1 MRFLFLLIFIFF
13 VEAAFSQPFNF
24 ITYREADGLPSG
36 YIEHAF
42 EDSRGYLWLSTFGGL
57 SRFDGKNFVNYGVK
71 EGLPSNLL
79 DGCTEDSRGRLWIA
93 TRKGISMFDGKHFT
107 THPYL
112 PDPNIATYYRYIQP
126 QEDGNIHTFVE
137 NRLFRSSG
145 NKLVPEELEPGFKD
159 SAITYRMLL
168 AGGIKAIATVK
179 NLYIIYPGGAK
190 KAFTGLTAGHLRLC
204 SQEKESGSF
213 YVLGSTGV
221 YKWEKNALAKIS
233 SFRFDHSILTGFFE
247 DRQKRLW
254 IAAEDEPV
262 RIFNTISSKA
272 DSISN
277 LPILVTNFFQDKQ
290 GTIWI
295 STFRGLVKVTESF
308 ITHYDKSNGFP
319 YDDIRASGMLDSN
332 LIYLGINLI
341 AGGKIIE
348 YSPEVKKMLSS
359 EKALSNV
366 RAMVKAEDS
375 SFYIFTYTGKVFQ
388 YTGKAITDQT
398 EKTGRV
404 SVTGIAYDKKNQEQ
418 LLAGYRIIYR
428 MSKGIITPAD
438 DPSIKGKP
446 FRGIY
451 AMKAD
456 AYGSIW
462 IDDEGNPLL
471 KADTG
476 FVNFKPALQ
485 LPSDADA
492 EMAYSDEK
500 GCWFRTAGYGIIHV
514 SRNKQGSYVKDF
526 SIDKKDGLINDNV
539 LSVVR
544 DNNNYLWVATSGGL
558 CYINLNGNHASGYTV
573 HAVNA
578 GEGMDAPNWN
588 LAYLEK
594 DPLGNIWL
602 GVGNGIYKLDISRL
616 ITGSLPPAVHISD
629 IILANGKSDAENA
642 GSDSNY
648 FLPPLQ
654 ATFNYDQ
661 NNISFSFKGI
671 NLKTGVVKYS
681 YILEPQEKGWSPYGS
696 SENISYNN
704 LPPGSYTFRVK
715 AINDY
720 GIESIAPAIFE
731 FVIHPPFWQAWW
743 FRLLMAAACIL
754 LIYLFVKRRDKN
766 TAQKNALQL
775 QMSELRLQAVQ
786 SQMNPHFIFN
796 ALNSIQNFIVQ
807 NNSIEAAR
815 YLSRFSKLIRR
826 ILDNSHYQFLKLE
839 DVIETLRMYV
849 ELEAFRFNK
858 EFTYSFQIDNSDER
872 MYDVELP
879 PMLLQ
884 PFVENAILHGLMP
897 KEGEKHLMIRIFIK
911 DNLLHCV
918 IEDNGIGRK
927 EKEKEN
933 TGHISRGEKLTRGML
948 ESLKIGRDT
957 EAAIVYED
965 LKDNAGR
972 PTGTRVLVTIP
983 VT

>member
-1 MRFLFLLIFIFF
+1 MRFLFLIIFIFF
-13 VEAAFSQPFNF
+13 VGAAFSQPFNL

-79 DGCTEDSRGRLWIA
+79 DGCTEDKQGRLWIA
-93 TRKGISMFDGKHFT
+93 TRKGISIFDGRHFT
-107 THPYL
+107 SLPYL
-112 PDPNIATYYRYIQP
+112 HDPVTTYYRYMQL
-126 QEDGNIHTFVE
+126 EKDGNIHISIE

-145 NKLVPEELEPGFKD
+145 NKLEVEVPEPGFKD
-159 SAITYRMLL
+159 SIISCRMML
-168 AGGIKAIATVK
+168 AGGIKAIATIK
-179 NLYIIYPGGAK
+179 NLYIVYPGGAK
-190 KAFTGLTAGHLRLC
+190 KTFAGLTAGHLRLC
-204 SQEKESGSF
+204 SADKQLSSL
-213 YVLGSTGV
+213 YVLGSTGL
-221 YKWEKNALAKIS
+221 YKWENEALTKIS

-254 IAAEDEPV
+254 IAAEGEPV
-262 RIFNTISSKA
+262 RIFNTVSSRA
-272 DSISN
+272 DSIQN
-277 LPILVTNFFQDKQ
+277 LPILVTGFFQDKQ

-308 ITHYDKSNGFP
+308 ITHYDKSNGLP
-319 YDDIRASGMLDSN
+319 YDDIRASGMAGSDI
-332 LIYLGINLI
+332 IYMNINLI
-341 AGGKIIE
+341 AGGKVCE
-348 YSPEVKKMLSS
+348 YPEGVKKVLAS
-359 EKALSNV
+359 EKSLSNI
-366 RAMVKAEDS
+366 RAVVKAEDGG
-375 SFYIFTYTGKVFQ
+375 FYIFTYTGKVFQ
-388 YTGKAITDQT
+388 YTGKAMIEQT
-398 EKTGRV
+398 EKTGRISV
-404 SVTGIAYDKKNQEQ
+404 SCAAYDKKNNEQ
-418 LLAGYRIIYR
+418 LLAGDNTIYR
-428 MSKGIITPAD
+428 MSKGIITPASD
-438 DPSIKGKP
+438 LKRGGKP
-446 FRGIY
+446 FVDIN
-451 AMKAD
+451 AMRAD
-456 AYGSIW
+456 VYGSIW
-462 IDDEGNPLL
+462 LNDDGDPLL
-471 KADTG
+471 KTDTG
-476 FVNFKPALQ
+476 FINFKPALH
-485 LPSDADA
+485 LPSNADA

-500 GCWFRTAGYGIIHV
+500 GCWFKTAGYGIIHV
-514 SRNKQGSYVKDF
+514 SRNKQGSYAKDF
-526 SIDKKDGLINDNV
+526 SIDKNDGLLNDNV
-539 LSVVR
+539 LSITR
-544 DNNNYLWVATSGGL
+544 DNYNYLWVATSGGL
-558 CYINLNGNHASGYTV
+558 CYINLNGSHASGYTV
-573 HAVNA
+573 HTIDA

-594 DPLGNIWL
+594 DSGGNVWL
-602 GVGNGIYKLDISRL
+602 GVANGIYKLDISRL
-616 ITGSLPPAVHISD
+616 QTGSMPPAVHIAD
-629 IILANGKSDAENA
+629 VALANRKYNPEAKG
-642 GSDSNY
+642 DSNY
-648 FLPPLQ
+648 FLPPPQ
-654 ATFNYDQ
+654 AVFNYSQ

-681 YILEPQEKGWSPYGS
+681 YILEGQDKEWSPYSG

-704 LPPGSYTFRVK
+704 LQPGTYTFKVK

-720 GIESIAPAIFE
+720 GIESIAPAAFG

-743 FRLLMAAACIL
+743 FRLLLAAACIFV
-754 LIYLFVKRRDKN
+754 IYIFVKRRDKN
-766 TAQKNALQL
+766 AAQKNALQL

-839 DVIETLRMYV
+839 DVTETLKMYV

-897 KEGEKHLMIRIFIK
+897 KEGEKHLKIKIFIK
-911 DNLLHCV
+911 DNLLHCI
-918 IEDNGIGRK
+918 IEDNGTGR
-927 EKEKEN
+927 KEKEN

-957 EAAIVYED
+957 EADILYED
-965 LKDNAGR
+965 LKDDEGR
-972 PTGTRVLVTIP
+972 PTGTRVLITIP